1 MNRTIISKESKR
13 FKGNLHSHTTNSDG
27 HLTPT
32 EAKELFKENGYSF
45 LALTDHD
52 IYTDYTKELND
63 EEFIILPAVEASAN
77 LVSYAEKKLL
87 KTHHMLGIKGTK
99 AMQQDV
105 HVPFMHLDKLT
116 VPLYDEKWEGLKVA
130 QDLVDELRAKGLV
143 VVYNHPVWSRVELEE
158 FCDLE
163 GIVGIETFNYN
174 TVNECALGSDFVH
187 YDEMLR
193 KGKTPLCFAT
203 DDNHND
209 GTFRDACGGYIVVL
223 AEELSHDAIITNI
236 MGGSFYASSGIDI
249 DEIKV
254 EDGYL
259 CVKCSEVN
267 RVNFIAEGKIG
278 DGRTVMCDDY
288 EDTMTEAKY
297 QIKGS
302 ERSIRIECID
312 KYGRAAWS
320 NPIYFN

>member
-13 FKGNLHSHTTNSDG
+13 YKGNLHSHTTNSDG
-27 HLTPT
+27 HLTPVQ
-32 EAKELFKENGYSF
+32 AKELFKGNGYSF

-77 LVSYAEKKLL
+77 LVSNAEKKLL

-99 AMQQDV
+99 DMQKKV
-105 HVPFMHLDKLT
+105 HEPFIHLDKLS
-116 VPLYDEKWEGLKVA
+116 VPLFDENWQGLDVA
-130 QDLVDELRAKGLV
+130 QNLVNELRAKGLIV
-143 VVYNHPVWSRVELEE
+143 IYNHPVWSRVELEE

-163 GIVGIETFNYN
+163 GILGIETFNYN

-193 KGKTPLCFAT
+193 KGKTPYCFAT

-209 GTFRDACGGYIVVL
+209 GTFKDACGGYIVVIGSRL
-223 AEELSHDAIITNI
+223 THDDIIQNI
-236 MGGSFYASSGIDI
+236 IEGNFYASSGV
-249 DEIKV
+249 EIKEIKE

-259 CVKCSEVN
+259 TVACSEVN
-267 RVNFIAEGKIG
+267 RINFIADGKIG
-278 DGRTVMCDDY
+278 DGRTIMCDDY
-288 EDTMTEAKY
+288 EDTMTDAKY
-297 QIKGS
+297 EIKGS

-320 NPIYFN
+320 NPIYFK